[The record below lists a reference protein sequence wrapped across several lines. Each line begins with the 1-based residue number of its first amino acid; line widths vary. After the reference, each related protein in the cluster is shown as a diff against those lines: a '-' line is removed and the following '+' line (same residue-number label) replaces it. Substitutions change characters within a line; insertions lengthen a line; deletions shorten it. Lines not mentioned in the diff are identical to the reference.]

1 MDRKAKMIGLLA
13 LAGVGV
19 VALAATAGT
28 AKAATDPKA
37 LPPPSKKFGPAEQ
50 AQMAEAIRVGTPNAL
65 SAAAASLES
74 QGFKE
79 QAAELRRRAEA
90 ASRMAPPPSRAAVD
104 LLQKIEPGLNAV
116 DVEKAAKILRDQ
128 ADPAALKV
136 AADKL
141 RTAGFPRIAD
151 QIDAKGAGV
160 AVTNIAVDAMKKIEL
175 EQQKSPGLVPVILPT
190 DLIVVP
196 RTETEV
202 AANNAVRQI
211 NAAIAKYN
219 GNLKLAKASRAM
231 ADSVFAV
238 KKFQAL
244 AGLTP
249 DGKSGP
255 GTTLAY
261 AKNGVGVLPPV
272 LFWPVSANGKTVL
285 AYRAT
290 VLKIADQT
298 VDPLQAAAL
307 RQSAS
312 RERGQAGIVGQM
324 PV

>member
-19 VALAATAGT
+19 VALAATSGT
-28 AKAATDPKA
+28 AHAAPGNA
-37 LPPPSKKFGPAEQ
+37 AKKFGPAEQ

-90 ASRMAPPPSRAAVD
+90 ASRMAPPPTREAVAV
-104 LLQKIEPGLNAV
+104 LQKIEPGLNAA
-116 DVEKAAKILRDQ
+116 DLEKAAKILRDQ
-128 ADPAALKV
+128 ADPVALKA

-141 RTAGFPRIAD
+141 RTAGFPLIAD

-160 AVTNIAVDAMKKIEL
+160 AVTNIAVDAMKKIEV
-175 EQQKSPGLVPVILPT
+175 EQQKSPGIVPVVLPT

-238 KKFQAL
+238 KKFQTS

-285 AYRAT
+285 AYRAA

-298 VDPLQAAAL
+298 VDPLQASAL
-307 RQSAS
+307 RQSAA